1 MRGENFVL
9 VSAVGQIGGSPPLAR
24 GKLIKIQNEMYAE
37 GITPACAGKTVRT
50 LASGYSPHGSP
61 PLARGKPNAAHDYIS
76 GKRITPACAGKT
88 DSIFAFFYLIGD
100 HPRLRGENF

>member
-61 PLARGKPNAAHDYIS
+61 PLARGKLLGGVSAIEA
-76 GKRITPACAGKT
+76 GRITPACAGKT
-88 DSIFAFFYLIGD
+88 LCYEYRQIW
-100 HPRLRGENF
+100 N